1 MEAGG
6 GGGGGSAPPAGEGG
20 GPVHCSVEALQLQL
34 SEALAEIENIKAIAT
49 VSESTK
55 QEAIDQ
61 VKQHCQEEVASLQT
75 IMKESLSNYEAQLRN
90 AEKERSQ
97 WRQYQDAKER
107 EIVKLRR
114 HLSGSLPQDN
124 LENEMRKAQEDAE
137 KLRSI
142 VMPMEQEIASLK
154 QKLAKAEE
162 QLSADS
168 PQALLAH
175 RCEAETPWREE
186 PSGPRRRAPREWGS
200 EESDSASEAQAG
212 ADTFAANCAGWTT
225 ASGPAPCLAR
235 PLPPGKE
242 DTASLLSTGT
252 LVPES
257 IYLPPPGCHLLHDE
271 EWNELHQEVKQH
283 QVSLHQT
290 RERLE
295 IETAVRKNL
304 EEALR
309 QSSEEC
315 GQEVALVKDKV
326 DSSMLEIQRLK
337 EMFTVIQER
346 TQKQMAQLVG
356 THKELS
362 TRIQQLLRENQ
373 ELKSL
378 HGPPT
383 QAVDP
388 QTAVSGQVTQE
399 SPSQSG
405 RPEDNLHLAGEL
417 TLTTAAE
424 PSPERNNELL
434 TRLQE
439 KMAEVAT
446 LQTQCNQ
453 QQLELQTRTEERADL
468 TVKLQEEKA
477 KGQRLQVELD
487 TSEQVQKDFVKLS
500 QALQVR
506 LEQVRQ
512 ADSIEAIRLILDS
525 VTNLK
530 DASQLRGPWDQG
542 S

>member
-6 GGGGGSAPPAGEGG
+6 GGGSEPPAGEGG
-20 GPVHCSVEALQLQL
+20 APVDCSVEALQLQL

-75 IMKESLSNYEAQLRN
+75 IMKESISNYEAQLRN
-90 AEKERSQ
+90 VEKERSQ
-97 WRQYQDAKER
+97 WRQFQDAKER
-107 EIVKLRR
+107 EIAKLRR

-154 QKLAKAEE
+154 QKLAKAQD

-168 PQALLAH
+168 PQAPLTH
-175 RCEAETPWREE
+175 RCETETPWREE
-186 PSGPRRRAPREWGS
+186 PLVPRRGSPREWGS
-200 EESDSASEAQAG
+200 EESDSASETPAG

-225 ASGPAPCLAR
+225 ASGPAPSPLAR

-290 RERLE
+290 RGAAGERDCSSQKPGGS
-295 IETAVRKNL
+295 T
-304 EEALR
+304 R
-309 QSSEEC
+309 QSSVEC
-315 GQEVALVKDKV
+315 GQEVALLKDKV

-337 EMFTVIQER
+337 EMFTLVQDR
-346 TQKQMAQLVG
+346 TQKQMAQLMG
-356 THKELS
+356 THKVLCG
-362 TRIQQLLRENQ
+362 RMQHLLMENQ
-373 ELKSL
+373 KLKTL

-383 QAVDP
+383 PVEVP
-388 QTAVSGQVTQE
+388 QTSVSGQVTQD

-405 RPEDNLHLAGEL
+405 RPEENVHIAGEL
-417 TLTTAAE
+417 TLAPAAE
-424 PSPERNNELL
+424 SSHVRNSELL
-434 TRLQE
+434 TGLQE
-439 KMAEVAT
+439 KTAKVAT
-446 LQTQCNQ
+446 LHTLCNQ
-453 QQLELQTRTEERADL
+453 QRLELQARMEERADL
-468 TVKLQEEKA
+468 MVKLQEEKA
-477 KGQRLQVELD
+477 KGQRLQIELD

-506 LEQVRQ
+506 LEQIRQ